1 MEEKRHR
8 PYTFYTKGEAINK
21 MNLEDNILRYELIG
35 RNAQIEYGS
44 VNNQKK
50 INGKIIFETKNTISL
65 SDNRKSYI
73 IPKKSIDRLRLI
85 FQDEICFMNGSQLI
99 GRPTDRLLR

>member
-1 MEEKRHR
+1 
-8 PYTFYTKGEAINK
+8 
-21 MNLEDNILRYELIG
+21 MNLKDNILRYEFIG

-73 IPKKSIDRLRLI
+73 ISKKSIDRLRLI

>member
-21 MNLEDNILRYELIG
+21 MNLKDNVLRYELIG

-44 VNNQKK
+44 VNIQKK
-50 INGKIIFETKNTISL
+50 INGRIIFETKNTISL
-65 SDNRKSYI
+65 SNNGKSYI
-73 IPKKSIDRLRLI
+73 IPKKSIDQLGLK
-85 FQDEICFMNGSQLI
+85 FQDEICFMNGSQII